1 MSINVGDSLKG
12 ALERLTTSAAGILLL
27 GLTLFGVVR
36 AAATQDLIRALI
48 ERILTEFQNP
58 DFRADLDAS
67 QLETLEAVEAEFQ
80 TFINDLPLALGLS
93 PGGAIGVWII
103 AYILGLVVAVIAID
117 TFGNNR
123 DTLNGI
129 ETENIGWKVFHLF
142 VGTVLFFILF
152 VIGLIFLVIPGLLV
166 GVLFLY
172 FPAAVVIDDKS
183 VFGAF
188 FSSMDIARNNL
199 LASAAIV
206 LLGFLV
212 SFVSS
217 PVGTAIGGALPAELG
232 AIATQLISAVGVLFM
247 LAVIAQAYVS
257 AGSEKQ
263 PPGGQPSPPTDRQ
276 PPSPPQ

>member
-67 QLETLEAVEAEFQ
+67 QLEALETVEAEFQ

-257 AGSEKQ
+257 ARSEKQ